1 MALFGRANFDA
12 STGEGESLI
21 TKEGGRWEWVSLA
34 VCGTAA
40 GSSEGVGGITFII
53 GLKRQGGAPPTAAP
67 PSTTMI
73 ALRRRSAVVQG
84 IHLSNSHTLTRN
96 CSSFGK
102 FPDDKTARLLLP
114 SSPSG

>member
-1 MALFGRANFDA
+1 M
-12 STGEGESLI
+12 
-21 TKEGGRWEWVSLA
+21 SLA
-34 VCGTAA
+34 VCVTAA

-53 GLKRQGGAPPTAAP
+53 GLKRQGGASPPAA

-73 ALRRRSAVVQG
+73 APRRRSTVVQG